1 MNVGLILGGG
11 GVVGIA
17 WEVGV
22 MAGLREH
29 AGFDPLAM
37 SLIVGTSAGSVAGAQ
52 VALGHDLDELV
63 ARQQRTPRAPN
74 PSPPRAQGAPSVV
87 PNDIMRLMVS
97 DEATME
103 ERAIAIGK
111 LAVDAD
117 VALGQA
123 EYVESFRSLLGTD
136 EWPAID
142 LRVTTAECETGRSV
156 LWSKAD
162 GIDLLR
168 AVASSCAIPGWFPPV
183 EFAGHRYID
192 APRGGFYARLV
203 DEKDLDALLF
213 IGPNGALP
221 EGLRDNPEIDAL
233 ADRGLPVVQITG
245 GAAITGT
252 AVNLMDPHA
261 RGDAVEAGIDD
272 GKANALAVADL
283 LESARGDSS

>member
-1 MNVGLILGGG
+1 VNVGLILGGG

-17 WEVGV
+17 WEIGV

-29 AGFDPLAM
+29 AGFDPGAM

-63 ARQQRTPRAPN
+63 ARQQRARRSPRSQKS
-74 PSPPRAQGAPSVV
+74 SPPRAPGAPSVV
-87 PNDIMRLMVS
+87 PNDIMRLMIS
-97 DEATME
+97 GDAPME
-103 ERAIAIGK
+103 ERTIAIGK

-117 VALGQA
+117 VALGEA

-136 EWPAID
+136 EWPEID
-142 LRVTTAECETGRSV
+142 LRVTTAECETGRSI

-183 EFAGHRYID
+183 EFDGHRYID
-192 APRGGFYARLV
+192 APRGGFYAPLV
-203 DEKDLDALLF
+203 EEKDLDALLF

-233 ADRGLPVVQITG
+233 AGRGLPVVQITG
-245 GAAITGT
+245 GAAITGA
-252 AVNLMDPHA
+252 AVNLMDPEA
-261 RGDAVEAGIDD
+261 RGDAVDAGIDD
-272 GKANALAVADL
+272 GKANALAVAEL
-283 LESARGDSS
+283 LG

>member
-17 WEVGV
+17 WEIGV

-29 AGFDPLAM
+29 AGFDPLTM

-63 ARQQRTPRAPN
+63 ARQQRTRRSPRSQKS
-74 PSPPRAQGAPSVV
+74 SPPRAPGAPSVV
-87 PNDIMRLMVS
+87 PNDIMRLMIS
-97 DEATME
+97 GDAPME
-103 ERAIAIGK
+103 ERTIAIGK
-111 LAVDAD
+111 LAIDAD
-117 VALGQA
+117 VALGEA

-136 EWPAID
+136 EWPEID
-142 LRVTTAECETGRSV
+142 LCVTTAECETGRSI

-192 APRGGFYARLV
+192 APR
-203 DEKDLDALLF
+203 
-213 IGPNGALP
+213 
-221 EGLRDNPEIDAL
+221 
-233 ADRGLPVVQITG
+233 
-245 GAAITGT
+245 
-252 AVNLMDPHA
+252 
-261 RGDAVEAGIDD
+261 
-272 GKANALAVADL
+272 VASTRRSSRRRISTRCCS
-283 LESARGDSS
+283 SARTARFPKDCGTIPRSMRSPAAGSRSSRSPAVRPSPGRR